1 MALQLAKNYNKL
13 TVILSRDFPYRYQKN
28 LAKLV
33 FFQFLLVFL
42 FLYLFR
48 PFGYNPDRHYFN
60 YAITCLFQACS
71 PALIVYFYFLMLN
84 RSNNGMPVIRWTLG
98 LQLLHLIFVLFLI
111 GLASFFL
118 RTIIYNRSDNLSL
131 ANLATELKN
140 VYLAGSLFVVYL
152 LAFGNKNT
160 SKPAITTNISTIPIK
175 TATKKDDFSLHVEH
189 FVYAK
194 SEGNY
199 IDLYNKEQGVLKKD
213 LKRISL
219 KNLNTQLKQNPQF
232 VRCHRAYLVNTNH
245 IVKITGNA
253 QGYLLSINGTAE
265 KIPVSR
271 TYLSVF
277 EPLLIHLKKDQ

>member
-1 MALQLAKNYNKL
+1 MAQLAKNYNKL
-13 TVILSRDFPYRYQKN
+13 TVIFSSNFPYRYHKN

-33 FFQFLLVFL
+33 VLQFLLVFL

-48 PFGYNPDRHYFN
+48 PFGYDPDKHYFN
-60 YAITCLFQACS
+60 YAVTCLFQACS
-71 PALIVYFYFLMLN
+71 PALIVYCYFLILN
-84 RSNNGMPVIRWTLG
+84 RSNKGAVALRWTLG
-98 LQLLHLIFVLFLI
+98 LQLLHLILVLFLI

-118 RTIIYNRSDNLSL
+118 RTLIYKGTNHLSWSNLV
-131 ANLATELKN
+131 TELKN

-160 SKPAITTNISTIPIK
+160 SKPLIKASPCSIPIK
-175 TATKKDDFSLHVEH
+175 TETKKDDFTLHSEH

-199 IDLYNKEQGVLKKD
+199 IDLYTKDQELLKKD

-219 KNLNTQLKQNPQF
+219 KNLNAQLKQNPQF

-253 QGYLLSINGTAE
+253 QGYLLSVNGAAE

-271 TYLSVF
+271 TYLPVF
-277 EPLLIHLKKDQ
+277 EPLLINLKKDQ